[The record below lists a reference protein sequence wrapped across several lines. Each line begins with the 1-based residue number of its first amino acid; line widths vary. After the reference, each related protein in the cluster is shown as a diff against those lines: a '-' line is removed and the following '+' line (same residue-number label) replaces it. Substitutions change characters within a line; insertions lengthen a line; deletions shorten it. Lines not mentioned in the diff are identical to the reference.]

1 MRIADLSRQQHS
13 RRSFLAAASTM
24 AVTVAFRPIDLC
36 GVPVPD
42 KKGDHPVPRDGID
55 ASHVLSEE
63 VLANYPDAKRA
74 YDSVRQIPEI
84 ADGIR
89 CHCGCKD
96 IPGYYSLLTCYEEGM
111 MATMCEVCQG
121 EGRLAYRLHSRG
133 RTLDQIRA
141 AIDARYG

>member
-1 MRIADLSRQQHS
+1 MKSKKQS
-13 RRSFLAAASTM
+13 RRSFVAAFSTV
-24 AVTVAFRPIDLC
+24 AVSVAFRPIGHC
-36 GVPVPD
+36 GEAKP
-42 KKGDHPVPRDGID
+42 GTRSDHPTPRPGVD

-63 VLANYPDAKRA
+63 VLANYPDAKSA
-74 YDSVRQIPEI
+74 YEGIRQIPQI

-111 MATMCEVCQG
+111 MATMCEICQG
-121 EGRLAYRLHSRG
+121 QGRLAFRLHNSG

-141 AIDARYG
+141 AIDARYA